1 MNLSLSLLR
10 SLVLSLVCSWCL
22 SITVLAAETP
32 SEWEPNFYYDDLEDL
47 TDDELLAGIY
57 SEVMEISD
65 SLYGPGATSS
75 EYSDSMEGEAG
86 VSDGE
91 TLVVYADDVDSL
103 PLADVSPDAYANS
116 VRYDIQFNN
125 RDYILLFNPEDIDSL
140 YIDSQDRLWNMSG
153 STISGRVVDDFFD
166 PLDDEGIIFYLEPC
180 LGNNFS
186 AIHNGDFPNYM
197 RSYYWSGG
205 AYDRLQYTT
214 TYGIITVR
222 SHIYPFYESQVLQYI
237 TILLL
242 GGVFV
247 TLCLK
252 NYRRY

>member
-1 MNLSLSLLR
+1 
-10 SLVLSLVCSWCL
+10 
-22 SITVLAAETP
+22 
-32 SEWEPNFYYDDLEDL
+32 
-47 TDDELLAGIY
+47 
-57 SEVMEISD
+57 MEISD